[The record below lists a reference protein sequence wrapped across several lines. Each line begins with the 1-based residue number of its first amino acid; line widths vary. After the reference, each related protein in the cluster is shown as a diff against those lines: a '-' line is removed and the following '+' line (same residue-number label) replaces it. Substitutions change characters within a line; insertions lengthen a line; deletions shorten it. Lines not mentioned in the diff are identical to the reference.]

1 MDPRPKQVG
10 VRELRHH
17 LSQYLKRVTAGERF
31 EVTERNQAVAILAP
45 LPEHNSAVDR
55 LAARGR
61 IIPARLDLLALG
73 PPSDVPD
80 GVTLSEAL
88 EEQRRDE

>member
-1 MDPRPKQVG
+1 MDPQTKKVG

-17 LSQYLKRVTAGERF
+17 LSHYLKRVTAGERF

-45 LPEHNSAVDR
+45 LPGRSSALGR
-55 LAARGR
+55 LAAAGR
-61 IIPARLDLLALG
+61 IIPARLDLAELG
-73 PPSDVPD
+73 PPPDVALA
-80 GVTLSEAL
+80 VSLSEAL